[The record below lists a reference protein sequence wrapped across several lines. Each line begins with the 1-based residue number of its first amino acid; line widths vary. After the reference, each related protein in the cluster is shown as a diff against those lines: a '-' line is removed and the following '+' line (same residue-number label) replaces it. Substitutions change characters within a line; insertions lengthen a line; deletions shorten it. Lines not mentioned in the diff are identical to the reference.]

1 MGKKFIIYVLF
12 LLLVLYLGNANA
24 QAHQQGEAVLTI
36 GVGNSLIGTIFDIVT
51 SASGTEGSSS
61 PVINV
66 MVDYGMIDM
75 ISLGV
80 AFSNQQ
86 YRIEF
91 DDSSGDFV
99 DKIRCLNFGLRPLLH
114 FYNSDNL
121 DLYGGFRISY
131 TRWSATS
138 TNTVAGYDPLEPY
151 SLSSVGFQPLGGVSY
166 YFTDWAGLNME
177 VGLGGVYIF
186 AVGARL
192 RLTQD
197 MYLGSSF

>member
-1 MGKKFIIYVLF
+1 MGKNFIFYAVF
-12 LLLVLYLGNANA
+12 LLSLLYQVNANA
-24 QAHQQGEAVLTI
+24 QAHQQGEVDLAI
-36 GVGNSLIGTIFDIVT
+36 GIGNSLIGTIFDITT
-51 SASGTEGSSS
+51 SISGTEGSSS

-66 MVDYGMIDM
+66 MADYGVLNIV
-75 ISLGV
+75 SVGL

-151 SLSSVGFQPLGGVSY
+151 SLRSVGFQPLGGVSY
-166 YFTDWAGLNME
+166 YFTDWVGLNME

-186 AVGARL
+186 AVGAKI
-192 RLTQD
+192 RLTQEVY
-197 MYLGSSF
+197 MGSSF